1 MTRLGAASK
10 GEHFPTPTAI
20 LPLLAN
26 LVDAQAGGVLLDPC
40 AGTGDAAATLAAL
53 LGCQAIGNELDSERA
68 AKAARKL
75 AACTVGSYETLR
87 VEGSASIS
95 LINPPYGDVAGRRGK
110 RYEVE
115 AMRSTLAPIA
125 SGGAAIVLVPLATA
139 LSSAF
144 LRVFCAACELV
155 SISRFPDPHFAPF
168 SQVVVLG
175 RKRAVPATLSSA
187 DAADFLAPLRIDPAA
202 VLRNSMLLPV
212 LGGAD
217 LPKISVPACE
227 LPTLVN
233 VGDDPAE
240 LVALATAR
248 GASTTSRFRE
258 LTTGTADGKTR
269 IAAFRPVLPLRD
281 GHAAQLLASGFLD
294 GAEVTW
300 NGERF
305 LVRGSARR
313 VTRTTDT
320 IDETSGRLVRV
331 SQQRVVTVLTLLH
344 RETGAIDT
352 LDPDRTPDRYR
363 SFLLDQAQA
372 LAATVQARFPA
383 LAQHD
388 TPSDDDELEETL
400 AACHAPQT
408 LPGVPEGLLPKQVD
422 AIRGAGL
429 LLRGGAR
436 SAIVIGEM
444 GTGKSAIAAAIWAV
458 SEGRAMRSAA
468 PKLVADVPGH
478 LSKKWVREISAVTR
492 AFGVEAVIARN
503 EGDVD
508 RAFASSRPTALI
520 FSRERAKM
528 GMAWRHAGI
537 CTYIREEGSDGATIT
552 SNVVRCPDCGII
564 QYVQVEDDFVRV
576 SWRMEKGR
584 RVVAVKGDKRL
595 KCHACASP
603 LYQCMPLKMGRVE
616 EDGLAYGGG
625 KLPLARYI
633 ARRYAH
639 RYTYIA
645 DEVHEQKAADSDRGY
660 AMGQLASAALR
671 TIALTGTIYGGRTIS
686 AFHLLYRLVP
696 SFRRQFAYGD
706 SAAFIK
712 AFGLTKET
720 TVLERDAADLRS
732 RTSTYGY
739 TRQTSRRT
747 EELPSALPELVAQF
761 LPYSVWLRLSDFGL
775 ALPAY
780 REAHYVA
787 ELPAGAAPALNALSH
802 FRDEAVKEARR
813 GNSTALA
820 RWAWA
825 ALGFPY
831 AMDQDDEL
839 ESPAGAHAHLRSV
852 PMPPQGFPL
861 DEAFVRY
868 AVNERDHGRRVLV
881 YMCQMKRRDAAPRLA
896 QLLEVAGLRVS
907 VLRSTVDREEREAW
921 VSARVAEGV
930 DVLIA
935 AASLLETGLDLV
947 AFPTI
952 SYFGVEASTY
962 RTRQSIRRS
971 YRLGA
976 TQDVC
981 VSWWVYHGSAAHRAL
996 VPLSKQLEA
1005 AAHVDGRLA
1014 EGLAALAVG
1023 ADDEQGGDLIA
1034 ALMSQV
1040 MRGVTDDLSESFP
1053 LLVVPMGTTA
1063 LRVAKT
1069 SARVA

>member
-10 GEHFPTPTAI
+10 GEFFPTPTAV
-20 LPLLAN
+20 LPLLAAM
-26 LVDAQAGGVLLDPC
+26 LDAPTGGVLLDPC
-40 AGTGDAAATLAAL
+40 AGEGAAAATMAAL
-53 LGCQAIGNELDSERA
+53 IGCKAIGNELDSERA
-68 AKAARKL
+68 AKAARQL
-75 AACTVGSYETLR
+75 TACTVGSYESLR
-87 VEGSASIS
+87 VDGLVSIAF
-95 LINPPYGDVAGRRGK
+95 LNPPYGEIAGRRGK

-125 SGGAAIVLVPLATA
+125 PGGAAVVLIPLASA

-175 RKRAVPATLSSA
+175 RKRAVPVTLSIA
-187 DAADFLAPLRIDPAA
+187 DAADFLAPLGIGPAA
-202 VLRNSMLLPV
+202 ARRDSTLLPV
-212 LGGAD
+212 LGAVD
-217 LPKISVPACE
+217 LPRISVPACDV
-227 LPTLVN
+227 PTLIN

-240 LVALATAR
+240 LVALAIAR
-248 GASTTSRFRE
+248 GASTTARFRE

-300 NGERF
+300 EGEPF

-320 IDETSGRLVRV
+320 IDENSGRLVRV

-344 RETGAIDT
+344 RETGAIET

-363 SFLLDQAQA
+363 AFLLDQAQA
-372 LAATVQARFPA
+372 LAATVQCRFPA

-388 TPSDDDELEETL
+388 TPSDDVELEETL
-400 AACHAPQT
+400 AVCRAPQT
-408 LPGVPEGLLPKQVD
+408 LPGVPEGLLPKQID

-429 LLRGGAR
+429 LLRRGAR

-444 GTGKSAIAAAIWAV
+444 GTGKSAISAAIWAV
-458 SEGRAMRSAA
+458 TEGRAMRTAA

-478 LSKKWVREISAVTR
+478 LSAKWVREISAVTR
-492 AFGVEAVIARN
+492 AFGVDAVIARN

-508 RAFASSRPTALI
+508 RAFASPRPTALI

-528 GMAWRHAGI
+528 GMPWRHAGI
-537 CTYIREEGSDGATIT
+537 CTRIREVGSDGETVT
-552 SNVVRCPDCGII
+552 SNVVRCPDCGVI
-564 QYVQVEDDFVRV
+564 QYVQVEEDFVRV
-576 SWRMEKGR
+576 NWHMEKGR
-584 RVVAVKGDKRL
+584 RVVGVKGDKRL
-595 KCHACASP
+595 KCCACETP
-603 LYQCMPLKMGRVE
+603 LYQCVPLKMGRVE
-616 EDGLAYGGG
+616 QDGLAYGGG

-633 ARRYAH
+633 ARRFAH
-639 RYTYIA
+639 RFTYIA

-696 SFRRQFAYGD
+696 SFRKQFAYGD

-775 ALPAY
+775 ALPGY

-787 ELPAGAAPALNALSH
+787 ELPAGAAPALHALAT

-813 GNSTALA
+813 GNPTALA

-831 AMDQDDEL
+831 AMDQDDQL
-839 ESPAGAHAHLRSV
+839 ESPAGAHAHLRAV

-868 AVNERDHGRRVLV
+868 AVAERDQGRRVLA
-881 YMCQMKRRDAAPRLA
+881 YMCQMKKRDAAPRMAL
-896 QLLEVAGLRVS
+896 LLEAAGLRVA
-907 VLRSTVDREEREAW
+907 VLRSSVDREEREAW
-921 VSARVAEGV
+921 VAARVTEGV

-935 AASLLETGLDLV
+935 AAQLLETGLDLV
-947 AFPTI
+947 AFPSI
-952 SYFGVEASTY
+952 AYFGVESSTY

-976 TQDVC
+976 TQDCLVT
-981 VSWWVYHGSAAHRAL
+981 WWVYEGSAAHRAL
-996 VPLSKQLEA
+996 VPLSKQLKA

-1023 ADDEQGGDLIA
+1023 ADEEQGGDLIA

-1040 MRGVTDDLSESFP
+1040 MRGAADDLSGSFP
-1053 LLVVPMGTTA
+1053 LLDLPA
-1063 LRVAKT
+1063 CDRA
-1069 SARVA
+1069 A